1 MYKSQLRFQKI
12 ICLIAV
18 IVAAVYFVYA
28 LGILTDIH
36 DALKDTMRNKND
48 YTQTKVPG
56 SIIFYDMQP
65 FNKLFVN
72 LSIGLILLSCF
83 LFVMNTHV
91 RRKYYI
97 GNYVAIGAYSIGAV
111 ALTVWSHLQIAAF
124 TEQYMTTVDFVAMK
138 EYSDRWG
145 SLYLDN
151 TFLLDLHYVVGGAA
165 LLTVAALIANT
176 VWKIKLMREEN
187 KLIEQGKEALV

>member
-1 MYKSQLRFQKI
+1 MYKSQMRFQKI

-56 SIIFYDMQP
+56 SIIFYEMQP

-72 LSIGLILLSCF
+72 LSIGLILLSCL

-97 GNYVAIGAYSIGAV
+97 GNYVAIGAYSAGAI
-111 ALTVWSHLQIAAF
+111 ALTVWSHIQIDAYAK
-124 TEQYMTTVDFVAMK
+124 QYMTTVDFAALK

-151 TFLLDLHYVVGGAA
+151 TNLLDLHYVVGGAA
-165 LLTVAALIANT
+165 ILTVIGLIGNMI
-176 VWKIKLMREEN
+176 WKIVLMREED
-187 KLIEQGKEALV
+187 KLIAEGKEATV

>member
-56 SIIFYDMQP
+56 SIIFFDMQP

-97 GNYVAIGAYSIGAV
+97 GNYVAIGAYSAGAL

-124 TEQYMTTVDFVAMK
+124 ANQFLTTVDFAAMK
-138 EYSDRWG
+138 ENSDRWG

-165 LLTVAALIANT
+165 ILTVAGLIFNM
-176 VWKIKLMREEN
+176 VWKIKLMREEE
-187 KLIEQGKEALV
+187 KLIAEGKEALV

>member
-97 GNYVAIGAYSIGAV
+97 GNYVAIGAYSAGAL

-124 TEQYMTTVDFVAMK
+124 ANQFMTTVDFAAMK

-165 LLTVAALIANT
+165 ILTVAGLIFNM
-176 VWKIKLMREEN
+176 VWKIKLMKAEKALLTAGEEA
-187 KLIEQGKEALV
+187 KV